1 MEESHEEIHPEEEER
16 MSEYYVY
23 VGLGGDTDPGRFWS
37 AGLYRSRNGEGA
49 WESLGGK
56 IHPMSRVFAIL
67 TDPERRGRVTIGT
80 DDGIWRSDNVGD
92 SWRRLSAPKPEL
104 AVWSLA
110 RHPHDPNTI
119 FAGYEPCAIY
129 RSTNDGSTWEK
140 LPVNVTFPAVSD
152 HRHIPKR
159 IISIAV
165 DPANPDE
172 IYASLEVGGL
182 LRSLDGGQSWVNLI
196 DGLYIDEGSVDIHSV
211 VVNPR
216 HPGQLT
222 VATRFGTF
230 RSVDRGLHWH
240 DLKAPLLRPIGSYC
254 RELAYAPGDAETLY
268 LAAGNDFD
276 GDRGALFV
284 SRDDGA
290 TWKQADLGIPLKT
303 TIFGLAVNPYRP
315 DHVFCSSKIGQVLHS
330 YDRGRNW
337 RVNPLPHAVGHVF
350 ALAAADIADS

>member
-1 MEESHEEIHPEEEER
+1 
-16 MSEYYVY
+16 MSDYYVY

-49 WESLGGK
+49 WESLDGK

-67 TDPERRGRVTIGT
+67 TDPERLGRVTIGT
-80 DDGIWRSDNVGD
+80 DHGIWRSDDAGD
-92 SWRRLSAPKPEL
+92 SWRQLSAPKPEL
-104 AVWSLA
+104 AVWSLG
-110 RHPHDPNTI
+110 RHPHDPYTI

-129 RSTNDGSTWEK
+129 RSRDDGSTWEK

-165 DPANPDE
+165 DPASPDE

-182 LRSLDGGQSWVNLI
+182 LRSIDGGRSWVNLI

-211 VVNPR
+211 VVNPK
-216 HPGQLT
+216 HLGQLT

-254 RELAYAPGDAETLY
+254 RVLAYAPGDAETLY

-303 TIFGLAVNPYRP
+303 TIFGLAVNSYRP

-330 YDRGRNW
+330 YDRGRHW
-337 RVNPLPHAVGHVF
+337 RVNPLPHSVGHVF
-350 ALAAADIADS
+350 ALAVGDIANS

>member
-1 MEESHEEIHPEEEER
+1 
-16 MSEYYVY
+16 MSDYYVY

-49 WESLGGK
+49 WESLDGK

-67 TDPERRGRVTIGT
+67 TDPERLGRVTIGT
-80 DDGIWRSDNVGD
+80 DHGIWRSDDAGD
-92 SWRRLSAPKPEL
+92 SWRQLSAPKPEL
-104 AVWSLA
+104 AVWSLG
-110 RHPHDPNTI
+110 RHPHDPYTI

-129 RSTNDGSTWEK
+129 RSTDDGSTWEK
-140 LPVNVTFPAVSD
+140 LPVKVTFPAVSD

-165 DPANPDE
+165 DPASPDE

-182 LRSLDGGQSWVNLI
+182 LRSIDGGRSWVNLI

-211 VVNPR
+211 VVNPK
-216 HPGQLT
+216 HLGQLT
-222 VATRFGTF
+222 VATRFGIF
-230 RSVDRGLHWH
+230 RSLNRGLHWH

-254 RELAYAPGDAETLY
+254 RALVYAPGDAETLY

-350 ALAAADIADS
+350 ALAAADIANS